1 VIRSGDSS
9 RITEREDVT
18 LTADSVDETALVEQ
32 IARGDGAAL
41 RGLYDRCAA
50 RAMALARRILSDPQ
64 EAEEVVQ
71 ETFVQVWR
79 QASRFDAARGSPAA
93 WVATIARS
101 RAIDRLRARHAGDR
115 VRTAAELEDPANEGI
130 SRAAGE
136 IAEERELKRRVDA
149 ALQALPVEQRR
160 TLELAYFEGLSQSQI
175 AERLGDPL
183 GTVKTRVRLGL
194 SRLAT
199 LLGDTGV
206 GS

>member
-1 VIRSGDSS
+1 VIRSSVIF
-9 RITEREDVT
+9 RTTVREDVT
-18 LTADSVDETALVEQ
+18 LTADRVDETALVEQ
-32 IARGDGAAL
+32 VARGDSAAL
-41 RGLYDRCAA
+41 RVLYDRCAA
-50 RAMALARRILSDPQ
+50 RAMAVARRILADPQ

-79 QASRFDAARGSPAA
+79 QASRFDAGRGSPAA
-93 WVATIARS
+93 WVSTIARS
-101 RAIDRLRARHAGDR
+101 RAIDRLRARDASER
-115 VRTAAELEDPANEGI
+115 VRMAAKLEEPADEAI
-130 SRAAGE
+130 SPAAGQV
-136 IAEERELKRRVDA
+136 AEDRELKRRVDA
-149 ALQALPVEQRR
+149 ALHSLPLEQRR

-194 SRLAT
+194 SKLAA

>member
-1 VIRSGDSS
+1 MIRSGDGS
-9 RITEREDVT
+9 RITEREGVT
-18 LTADSVDETALVEQ
+18 LTADRVDEAALVEQ
-32 IARGDGAAL
+32 VARGDSAAL

-50 RAMALARRILSDPQ
+50 RAMAVARRILSDSQ

-79 QASRFDAARGSPAA
+79 QASRFDAERGSPAA

-101 RAIDRLRARHAGDR
+101 RALDRLRARQAGDR
-115 VRTAAELEDPANEGI
+115 VRTAAELEDRGSEGV

-136 IAEERELKRRVDA
+136 IAEELELKRRVDS